1 MLTASIV
8 FIALGG
14 LLVLAGYFWLL
25 CSEGRQKYKGKTTG
39 VVAGVRGEPDS
50 FGRQAGIH
58 DYFYAVITF
67 YADGILERERYAEGS
82 NPCLYMVNEEV
93 QIPYNERKPE
103 EFELYKS
110 DKRAELTSRIYSAGF
125 LCCCIGGIFF
135 IIFANEEVDEAK
147 RSYYN
152 VRV

>member
-14 LLVLAGYFWLL
+14 LLVLTGYFWLL
-25 CSEGRQKYKGKTTG
+25 SIEERQKYKGKTTG
-39 VVAGVRGEPDS
+39 VVAEIVAGEPDS

-58 DYFYAVITF
+58 DYFYPVITF
-67 YADGILERERYAEGS
+67 YADGILHREQYAKGS

-93 QIPYNERKPE
+93 QIRYNERKPE
-103 EFELYKS
+103 EFELYKN
-110 DKRAELTSRIYSAGF
+110 DKRTELARTIYYAGF

-135 IIFANEEVDEAK
+135 LIFAT
-147 RSYYN
+147 RG
-152 VRV
+152 